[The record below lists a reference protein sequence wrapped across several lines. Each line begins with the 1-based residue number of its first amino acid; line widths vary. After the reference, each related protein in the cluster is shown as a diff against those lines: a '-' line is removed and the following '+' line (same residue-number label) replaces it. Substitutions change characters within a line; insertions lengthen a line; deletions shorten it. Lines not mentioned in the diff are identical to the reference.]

1 MNTTSKEPLTRVIF
15 RKYRDGEII
24 ALFPDMDEGRGMIG
38 SYMHIGQHS
47 EADRLIVVDKTKPAK
62 PKEYAELKAELQRIG
77 YRLTVRKRMIY
88 RRF

>member
-1 MNTTSKEPLTRVIF
+1 MKTTNKEPLTRVIF
-15 RKYRDGEII
+15 RKFRDGEII

-38 SYMHIGQHS
+38 SYMHIGQHDA
-47 EADRLIVVDKTKPAK
+47 ADRLIVVDKTKPAK

-77 YRLTVRKRMIY
+77 YRLTVRKRMSY